1 MSLIVRRVTIR
12 YHQLR
17 RRRCGIVGRMMFY
30 WLNFFKRGH
39 RVHLIRYSSHL
50 GARYAFFSFPFFEKM
65 LWSDILCLVPAPS
78 LEGLAGASSNT

>member
-17 RRRCGIVGRMMFY
+17 RRRCGIVGRMMFC
-30 WLNFFKRGH
+30 WLNFFKRAH
-39 RVHLIRYSSHL
+39 RVHLIRYSSPL
-50 GARYAFFSFPFFEKM
+50 GARYVFFLSLFEKM
-65 LWSDILCLVPAPS
+65 LWSDILCLVPTPS